1 MKRKTAV
8 RLIAVSCAVCMLP
21 FAGCGRRET
30 AQSLAADVA
39 ENMNAAESVSL
50 NITMDFATVL
60 DMGSVD
66 ESLGSVTMSMNM
78 DLDAETTKDPSA
90 AYLTGTTSVSAAGES
105 QEQEVESYA
114 LEEDGEYVSYSW
126 DGSQWY
132 RTVTDTAGTT
142 MIENDIYQ
150 AIADGDLEAELDEE
164 MALIDSRDAYVIRCT
179 LSGDELREMLSFSME
194 DTGMITEDSI
204 DWEEMEAAARIYV
217 FSDTK
222 MPARVRMDCR
232 DLGDVIMAASVGMT
246 GVNTDVQ
253 KFDIEINFREFDG
266 VGEITVP
273 ASVRNNAVDSAG
285 DSLTGSGDGDTGDDT
300 DDSGYDTAGGISG
313 LADNIE
319 GWNGGTGDA
328 DDAADSG
335 TADTDTADTGGET
348 ADANGNYTVYSS
360 DAAHS
365 AVITMVDGQEF
376 SYGDDGY
383 FSSMESDYSGDSVD
397 FTYTFNEYYTL
408 EEMAEDRADCSWM
421 EEYEEYSNIVPGE
434 VQEMEVNGRTVY
446 WVANT
451 FDFDGDMHFADYY
464 GWTQVGNILFEIEM
478 NNYGSDA
485 LTADESLLQEAFEN
499 VVLN

>member
-21 FAGCGRRET
+21 FAGCGRKET
-30 AQSLAADVA
+30 AQSLAASVA
-39 ENMNAAESVSL
+39 KNLNAAESVSL
-50 NITMDFATVL
+50 NMTMDFAAEL
-60 DMGSVD
+60 DMGSLD
-66 ESLGSVTMSMNM
+66 ESLGSVTMTMNV
-78 DLDAETTKDPSA
+78 DLDAETTRDPSA

-114 LEEDGEYVSYSW
+114 LEEDGEYVSYTW
-126 DGSQWY
+126 DGAQWY
-132 RTVTDTAGTT
+132 RTAAEADASGAE
-142 MIENDIYQ
+142 MMGNDIYQ

-164 MALIDSRDAYVIRCT
+164 MAMIDSRDVYVIRSN
-179 LSGDELREMLSFSME
+179 LVGDELREMISFSME
-194 DTGMITEDSI
+194 NTGMLAEDSA
-204 DWEEMEAAARIYV
+204 DWDEMEAAARIYV

-222 MPARVRMDCR
+222 MPARIRMDCR
-232 DLGDVIMAASVGMT
+232 DLGNMVMAASAGLT
-246 GVNTDVQ
+246 GINVNVE
-253 KFDIEINFREFDG
+253 KFDIEINFQEFNG
-266 VGEITVP
+266 VDEITVP
-273 ASVRNNAVDSAG
+273 SSVKDSAVDSSG
-285 DSLTGSGDGDTGDDT
+285 GSLTDDSDGDTEDASDE
-300 DDSGYDTAGGISG
+300 TAGGISG

-319 GWNGGTGDA
+319 GWNDGTEDVD
-328 DDAADSG
+328 DDAGDPGLTDGNEG
-335 TADTDTADTGGET
+335 TP
-348 ADANGNYTVYSS
+348 DANGNYTVYSS